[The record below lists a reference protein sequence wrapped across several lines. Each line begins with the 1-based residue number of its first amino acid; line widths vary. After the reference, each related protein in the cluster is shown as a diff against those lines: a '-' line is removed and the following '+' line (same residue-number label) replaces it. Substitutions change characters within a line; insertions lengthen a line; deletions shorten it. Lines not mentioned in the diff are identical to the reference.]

1 MLKENRKEEHIKE
14 KKKREKAVKMIYQ
27 RSLVVPLASLY
38 LGTRI
43 CGIGHMYQKQ
53 SLQFPAPLTSRMVM

>member
-27 RSLVVPLASLY
+27 RSLVVPLESLF
-38 LGTRI
+38 LGNRI
-43 CGIGHMYQKQ
+43 CGIGHIYQKQ

>member
-1 MLKENRKEEHIKE
+1 MLKENRKEEHIRE
-14 KKKREKAVKMIYQ
+14 KKEREKAAKMIYQ
-27 RSLVVPLASLY
+27 RPLVVPPPSLF
-38 LGTRI
+38 LSNRI